1 MTKIQTHKNL
11 LAENGYHGWIGQ
23 TSVMQ
28 SFINLIEK
36 VAAADAPIVI
46 TGQSGTGKALVARTI
61 HDLSPRCS
69 GPFIE
74 VNCTPVNG
82 KFLDSELF
90 GYVKGTHA
98 NAGCSK
104 IGRFEAAHEGTLF
117 LDEIGD
123 IPPEIQIKLLRT
135 LEEKAIERVGE
146 SSPVEIDVRIL
157 SASNKNLDELIA
169 DGQLREDLY
178 FRLNVI
184 PITCPPLCDHAEDIP
199 ILVEHLIQSNNCKT
213 GKKIVGAT
221 PEAIAKMTAYG
232 WPGNIKELQDAID
245 YAFASCSSSSIGIQ
259 NLPAAIRRTSGFLDN
274 ADLVKRAELVRA
286 LKHSGGNRSEAAR
299 ILGVSRVTVWKQINK
314 FGIDILRELTA

>member
-1 MTKIQTHKNL
+1 MTENQVDKNL
-11 LAENGYHGWIGQ
+11 LAEKGYHGLIGQ
-23 TSVMQ
+23 TPVMQ
-28 SFINLIEK
+28 SFIELIEK
-36 VAAADAPIVI
+36 VAVADAPIVI
-46 TGQSGTGKALVARTI
+46 TGQIGTGKALVARTI
-61 HDLSPRCS
+61 HDLSPRRS
-69 GPFIE
+69 GPFIK
-74 VNCTPVNG
+74 VNCTAVNG

-90 GYVKGTHA
+90 GYVKGTFA
-98 NAGCSK
+98 NAGYSR
-104 IGRFEAAHEGTLF
+104 IGRFEAAHGGTLF

-135 LEEKAIERVGE
+135 LEEKTIERVGE

-169 DGQLREDLY
+169 DGQFREDLY

-199 ILVEHLIQSNNCKT
+199 IIVEHLIKRNNFKT

-221 PEAIAKMTAYG
+221 PEAIEKMTAYG
-232 WPGNIKELQDAID
+232 WPGNNKELQDAID
-245 YAFASCSSSSIGIQ
+245 YAFGSCSGSIIDIK
-259 NLPAAIRRTSGFLDN
+259 NLPAAISRASGFLDN

-286 LKHSGGNRSEAAR
+286 LKHSGGNRSKAAR

-314 FGIDILRELTA
+314 FGIDIPRELTI